1 MFGGQHRSD
10 ELTRAERVGWTRIR
24 STTEIDP
31 SSNRALLRKRMGVP
45 AWKKKIHSGKEKDE
59 KPS

>member
-1 MFGGQHRSD
+1 VDADQK
-10 ELTRAERVGWTRIR
+10 

-31 SSNRALLRKRMGVP
+31 SSNRALLRKRTGVP

-59 KPS
+59 EPS